1 MKTTKNNTISKLT
14 SRIEIPIRFSEI
26 DALGIIWHGHY
37 VKFFEDGREAFG
49 DQYEMSY
56 LKIRSHDFLVP
67 MVNLNIDF
75 KKTVKY
81 GDRVIIETTYV
92 DSPAAKLIFHYKL
105 YRASDQELI
114 AKGETTQVF
123 TDLDHEL
130 YITIP
135 PFFEEWKKKYV
146 Y

>member
-1 MKTTKNNTISKLT
+1 LKTTKNHTISKLT

-49 DQYEMSY
+49 DKYNISY
-56 LKIRSHDFLVP
+56 LEIRRHNFLVP
-67 MVNLNIDF
+67 MVNLNVDF

-81 GDRVIIETTYV
+81 GDRVIVETTYM
-92 DSPAAKLIFHYKL
+92 DSAAAKLMFQYKL
-105 YRASDQELI
+105 FRASDQELI

-123 TDLDHEL
+123 TDLRHEL